1 MRNKYLETLE
11 LQPGATKADLK
22 AAYRRLSKRYHP
34 DVNKA
39 ANAEEKF
46 IEIAEAYNFLKQAGP
61 KPHNENR
68 RYDYDP
74 FVSEYDHWR
83 QAARAKAKQR
93 AREKHKEEVEFIEKA
108 LKGFNI
114 IALLALLLNGL
125 LFVDYLLPRK
135 EYNQR
140 IKTIEMMN
148 VNTGLTEFAL
158 VYRGQDF
165 DEIYFEDFDIRF
177 NSGELPY
184 LGPYESAMVIA
195 TRIFRKPISVIIKRD
210 GLVKEY
216 TNPYNI
222 YRFFKVVPFIFVL
235 LFSYRVIKK
244 NKDRKLGLGI
254 LLAFFIMFQLLIF
267 FTF

>member
-114 IALLALLLNGL
+114 IALIALLLNGL

-148 VNTGLTEFAL
+148 VNTGLTEFTL
-158 VYRGQDF
+158 VYKGRNF
-165 DEIYFEDFDIRF
+165 DLIYFEDFETKFSSKSRVKAFDH
-177 NSGELPY
+177 
-184 LGPYESAMVIA
+184 YESATVIA
-195 TRIFRKPISVIIKRD
+195 TLILKEPIGVKIIID
-210 GLVKEY
+210 GIAIYNE
-216 TNPYNI
+216 PDNI
-222 YRFFKVVPFIFVL
+222 YKFFITIPMVL
-235 LFSYRVIKK
+235 
-244 NKDRKLGLGI
+244 I
-254 LLAFFIMFQLLIF
+254 LLAFYKFIKNFDHRLALAVLLIVVLVYQLLVFIN
-267 FTF
+267 